1 MTAKKIVFCDINALF
16 NQDEVCNNNL
26 IEAIRSFSSLID
38 IDVYLFA
45 NISMTE
51 IHDRVI
57 EASNRG
63 KLLLGEKIK
72 RLEDNGVSIKAVV
85 TYADMYYFDENGEIK
100 APGSIYIDLYKPNF
114 LRFQQNTFEAF
125 QFKGKAI
132 IPFDDEFFQDLAIY
146 ERAINIFKESAQN
159 VEPGQ
164 VFSQLCMKS
173 YQAYDI
179 MRRTPISSPVLT
191 KPVRDLP
198 EDEREQCLSRYKI
211 SKCDIE
217 VTLRREVP
225 GHKGRYKKLKS
236 LVMEHCIEFFAG
248 AEKITLFCIDS
259 TREEVEEKQEVISSS
274 AYRRDIYFN
283 KLYIEGNNK
292 KEITDYFYFF
302 MKNIPVIKRNK
313 NNAGETCQLFSPLG
327 GGEKIKQFDHIARKI
342 KKIFNEFN
350 QFYLSKQD
358 ADHLKN
364 ILYHMAEQGHIES
377 LLLLAKFIIEG
388 ISPFSY
394 RVDEA
399 NAYCVLR
406 IALFAAATPKDKF
419 AILSSLE
426 LMLLNY
432 NITELLDQANQSIIN
447 EDIDFFAKKEFYS
460 LYEILEKS
468 ANHDVKYLMYILKT
482 REINYLRNKIKLGR
496 GTDENAKK
504 SYQKTCEQLSIRLV
518 QKNNDTNTALDFDKA
533 FTNNFLV
540 NTATSHQ
547 KIALDSDKAFI
558 DNFLIDTTTSHQ
570 KTVVLVNLD
579 ACLIKVGNRK
589 KICRK
594 LIHDLKVQGIDLI
607 YLFADLSLKNIDR
620 KINSSIETSCLDL
633 IRMLDERFQIRVAEV
648 ITLNDKE
655 KQPGEWFRN
664 TYCPYYRRFILGNK
678 NSNGYVAEINLDDLD
693 AVNEPFKD
701 TTELLHFVCEKIV
714 AKKYKIIEVESDY
727 LYLDS
732 LARDDI
738 EIIIAPGSNE
748 KKNFD
753 HINQEH
759 NRFFPFL
766 ETVNNKQEDKIQK
779 IVKNTIKLLSQVLST
794 AREKK
799 KIKEH
804 INDIVNY
811 SEESVEALLFLA
823 DYAKKGDKALGFAF
837 GLYKKPNIAESY
849 FLLKLALL
857 ASGTNKKRHDKVLA
871 KLIEIENQYWYVDTD
886 NPQDFWHNVQ
896 LYENGPSFVLP
907 KTFLYRGRGD
917 DYCLESSNLRI
928 HGYSVF
934 ELFFVWENSLKL
946 SYPTEKISCYIR
958 NGQLSNLFYY
968 YERMIGKNLL
978 KLRLFEKDQSIIY
991 PFFQHVDQLANI
1003 LKEKQPQAARFAQ
1016 YISKEVMNIMQQSY
1030 ILDHFGSEKEASV
1043 RLLQREPHDFIDHP
1057 MVTVSDNKEE
1067 NLSATSD
1074 GATVLQIQREPHDFI
1089 DHATTVVID
1098 EEEENLIVSDY
1109 SKLFNLVTSAEK
1121 LAAKYKH
1128 DGKQQLFH
1136 ENLSKGYLL
1145 LIKAYLVSSSEQLAI
1160 IAWDKL
1166 TKFQEKNPTVVYHVF
1181 SNIHF
1186 NSPSPNSMTKN
1197 AKKNLSIFANLTAGL
1212 YQVYKEQEKIDNNL
1226 AVKAVRLE
1234 CFYRMLVT
1242 KFREKLEAI
1251 SPITTR
1257 NKRLIEIYTF
1267 LAKRYRNLYLGLSE
1281 RRPLI
1286 SIPVYQQSEE
1296 DKSQENSYDA
1306 IDISDFLDQVEQ
1318 SRCQED
1324 GANCFEETE
1333 QSQNQE
1339 GDVSYVEEVERY
1351 RNEEDTSNQC
1361 SLEM

>member
-100 APGSIYIDLYKPNF
+100 APGSIYSDLYKPNF

-173 YQAYDI
+173 YQVYDI

-217 VTLRREVP
+217 VTLRREVS

-302 MKNIPVIKRNK
+302 MKDIPAIKRNK
-313 NNAGETCQLFSPLG
+313 NNVSETCQLFSPLE

-426 LMLLNY
+426 LMLLDY

-447 EDIDFFAKKEFYS
+447 DDIDFFGKKEFYG
-460 LYEILEKS
+460 LYESLEKS
-468 ANHDVKYLMYILKT
+468 ANHDVKYLMHVLKT
-482 REINYLRNKIKLGR
+482 REISYLQTKINLGH
-496 GTDENAKK
+496 GTDENAEK
-504 SYQKTCEQLSIRLV
+504 SYQKTREQLSIRLA
-518 QKNNDTNTALDFDKA
+518 QKNNDTNTALDSDKA

-547 KIALDSDKAFI
+547 KTA
-558 DNFLIDTTTSHQ
+558 
-570 KTVVLVNLD
+570 VLVNLD
-579 ACLIKVGNRK
+579 ACLVNVGDRIQ
-589 KICRK
+589 ICEK
-594 LIHDLKVQGIDLI
+594 LIHDLKVQEIDLI
-607 YLFADLSLKNIDR
+607 YLFADLSLKNIDN
-620 KINSSIETSCLDL
+620 KVKCSIQISCLDL
-633 IRMLDERFQIRVAEV
+633 IRMLDEYFQISVAEV

-664 TYCPYYRRFILGNK
+664 TYCPYYRRSILGNK
-678 NSNGYVAEINLDDLD
+678 NFSENIEEINLD
-693 AVNEPFKD
+693 AVDERFED
-701 TTELLHFVCEKIV
+701 TAELLHFACEKLAV
-714 AKKYKIIEVESDY
+714 GKYKIIEVEREH
-727 LYLDS
+727 LDLSS
-732 LARDDI
+732 LVDDNV
-738 EIIIAPGSNE
+738 EIIIAPSCSS
-748 KKNFD
+748 KAQCFD
-753 HINQEH
+753 HINQEEH
-759 NRFFPFL
+759 RFFPFL
-766 ETVNNKQEDKIQK
+766 GAFNNKEEDIIQEM
-779 IVKNTIKLLSQVLST
+779 VKNTVKLLSNLFLT
-794 AREKK
+794 AKIKK
-799 KIKEH
+799 EIKEH
-804 INDIVNY
+804 INDIVDY
-811 SEESVEALLFLA
+811 SQKSVEALLFLA
-823 DYAKKGDKALGFAF
+823 DYAKKGDKVLGFAF

-1128 DGKQQLFH
+1128 DEKQQLFH

-1251 SPITTR
+1251 SPITAR

-1267 LAKRYRNLYLGLSE
+1267 LAKRYRDLYLGLSE

-1286 SIPVYQQSEE
+1286 SIPVCQQSEE

-1306 IDISDFLDQVEQ
+1306 IDISDFLSQVEQ
-1318 SRCQED
+1318 SQESKI
-1324 GANCFEETE
+1324 GH
-1333 QSQNQE
+1333 
-1339 GDVSYVEEVERY
+1339 VEEDDLNR
-1351 RNEEDTSNQC
+1351 C
-1361 SLEM
+1361 SLRM